1 MLSLL
6 IAAQCERLIV
16 TVPSDSLRGQLSQKF
31 CTLGLLKAFGIVLP
45 TVEQPILGIL
55 HERFKT
61 GDEVGR
67 DAIIAWLTRSGYERN
82 DIVWS
87 PGQFVSRGSI
97 VDVFSPSDPFPLRI
111 EFFDDRIALIA

>member
-1 MLSLL
+1 MPTGTGKTETMLSLL

-55 HERFKT
+55 HAIPDAPFEGDDLETMERF
-61 GDEVGR
+61 R
-67 DAIIAWLTRSGYERN
+67 DYLTKHVYDN
-82 DIVWS
+82 H
-87 PGQFVSRGSI
+87 P
-97 VDVFSPSDPFPLRI
+97 VFRPSVF
-111 EFFDDRIALIA
+111 